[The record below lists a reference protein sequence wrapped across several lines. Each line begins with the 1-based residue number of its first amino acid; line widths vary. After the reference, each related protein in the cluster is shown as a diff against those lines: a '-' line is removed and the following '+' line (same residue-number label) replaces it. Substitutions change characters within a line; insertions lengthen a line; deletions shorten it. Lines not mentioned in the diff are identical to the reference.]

1 MLSQPRLVLGFLG
14 FLAAAAVAA
23 PPPAGAT
30 TAANPRAFIST
41 LVAQG
46 VDLLKNEQMPEAQR
60 EQRFG
65 ALLEEGFD
73 VPRIARFVL
82 GGYWR
87 SASPQD
93 RTQFT
98 RDFQQWVIATYSA
111 RFRGYSGET
120 VTVTGAQPVDADTTI
135 VHSRI
140 TRPNSPST
148 QVDWRVRKSGSD
160 YRITDVQVEGVS
172 MALTQRDE
180 FGSVIQ
186 RNGGTVAGL
195 NKVLEERLAQ
205 HQDAKAPPAH

>member
-1 MLSQPRLVLGFLG
+1 MLSQRRFVLSLLC
-14 FLAAAAVAA
+14 FLAVAVAA

-41 LVAQG
+41 LVSQG
-46 VDLLKNEQMPEAQR
+46 VDLLKDQQMPEAQR

-82 GGYWR
+82 GRYWR

-98 RDFQQWVIATYSA
+98 HNFEQWVIATYSA

-120 VTVTGAQPVDADTTI
+120 VTVTGAQAVDADTTI
-135 VHSRI
+135 VHSQVA
-140 TRPNSPST
+140 RPNAPAT
-148 QVDWRVRKSGSD
+148 QVDWRVRKNGND

-195 NKVLEERLAQ
+195 NKVLEERLARQ
-205 HQDAKAPPAH
+205 QDTKAPPAH